1 MEDDSFLTEDTKLA
15 LGGKITK
22 TRISRSRE
30 EKNRLK
36 AQISDLLSQNAN
48 LEELN
53 LVLSKQEGKY
63 RQRSQTQKDLVA
75 DKVETIRILNLQ
87 IASLANEIRAA
98 KALQE
103 SEQNK
108 HQNADQ
114 NNRSM
119 QEEIH
124 RLRYKLEEQNKTLV
138 AQNNVVNVQ
147 LRECLNEI
155 AQVKTELTSH
165 YEQKII
171 DIKEHYTQQL
181 RAYEIEA
188 AKAQA
193 KEEGILLGKKQEF
206 QKARRQEELEMKKLK
221 LEEQTM
227 HEERLRKKSVNVGAA
242 ALAEQRKN
250 PHYTAFTDPRNILTS
265 LVHRMPKQVPTQV
278 KQYLVHKNLKMPRRQ
293 KNMSAKENKIGGGVL
308 VTFQLA
314 MARLREFDPPM
325 DGREEEVG
333 EDKEDKEEEED
344 EVDEVDS
351 IGIIGTVFDVPS
363 MKNEKCNTPPG
374 NNEYEALDDI
384 IDGNLNECEVDRGG
398 DEFVHVETGWC

>member
-1 MEDDSFLTEDTKLA
+1 M
-15 LGGKITK
+15 
-22 TRISRSRE
+22 
-30 EKNRLK
+30 
-36 AQISDLLSQNAN
+36 
-48 LEELN
+48 
-53 LVLSKQEGKY
+53 
-63 RQRSQTQKDLVA
+63 
-75 DKVETIRILNLQ
+75 
-87 IASLANEIRAA
+87 
-98 KALQE
+98 
-103 SEQNK
+103 
-108 HQNADQ
+108 
-114 NNRSM
+114 
-119 QEEIH
+119 
-124 RLRYKLEEQNKTLV
+124 
-138 AQNNVVNVQ
+138 
-147 LRECLNEI
+147 
-155 AQVKTELTSH
+155 
-165 YEQKII
+165 
-171 DIKEHYTQQL
+171 
-181 RAYEIEA
+181 
-188 AKAQA
+188 
-193 KEEGILLGKKQEF
+193 GKKQEF

-308 VTFQLA
+308 VSFQLA
-314 MARLREFDPPM
+314 MARLRKFDPPM

-333 EDKEDKEEEED
+333 EDKEDKEDEED

-363 MKNEKCNTPPG
+363 MKNEKCNNPG